1 MKSLTNELRE
11 MLSAESERDK
21 QRLVGPSSL
30 GACAYC
36 LGLDMLGLKEQ
47 SFGWYPRLGTAF
59 HYWAEHHNNIPGA
72 ITEQKVTVGEIEGY
86 GIIKGTMDLYLPH
99 RSTIVDYKLVGKNT
113 RQAAMVNGPSI
124 QYRSQQHLYCKGA
137 IAAGY
142 KVKKFAIAYI
152 PRDSASLKDMYVYTE
167 NYSPRFAAKVLDRAQ
182 KVWNYSSSGR
192 VEELPSDSE
201 CYTCQR
207 EGRAPVD

>member
-1 MKSLTNELRE
+1 

-30 GACAYC
+30 AGCPYH
-36 LGLDMLGLKEQ
+36 LGLDMLGEKEQ

-59 HYWAEHHNNIPGA
+59 HYWAEHHNTIPGA

-86 GIIKGTMDLYLPH
+86 GIIKGTMDCYLPH

-113 RQAAMVNGPSI
+113 RQQAMMDGPST
-124 QYRSQQHLYCKGA
+124 QYRGQQHLYCKGA

-167 NYSPRFAAKVLDRAQ
+167 NYSPRFADKVLDRAQ
-182 KVWNYSSSGR
+182 KVWNYASTGR
-192 VEELPSDSE
+192 VEELPSSKE
-201 CYTCQR
+201 CYTCDR
-207 EGRAPVD
+207 EGRTPVV